1 MRTGLSKFL
10 AVFAIAVM
18 LPLRAL
24 AQQQPA
30 PPYGPWFMWADWSFW
45 WICPLMM
52 IVMILVMM
60 AACRFMCS
68 WRGHGDRH
76 P

>member
-1 MRTGLSKFL
+1 MKTGIWKFL
-10 AVFAIAVM
+10 SRYR
-18 LPLRAL
+18 LRGHA
-24 AQQQPA
+24 AA
-30 PPYGPWFMWADWSFW
+30 ARDGAAAAGPPYGPWFMWADWSFW

-68 WRGHGDRH
+68 WHGPGDRH